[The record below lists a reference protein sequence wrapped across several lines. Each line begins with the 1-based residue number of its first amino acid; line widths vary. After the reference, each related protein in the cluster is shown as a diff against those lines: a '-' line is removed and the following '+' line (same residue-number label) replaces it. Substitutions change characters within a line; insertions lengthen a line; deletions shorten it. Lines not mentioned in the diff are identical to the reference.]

1 MDATHRSGCFVSRLT
16 DFRLGRIGLAP
27 TLSLAALSLVT
38 ATTFRRV
45 FSDWSFLPFLIA
57 LALAV
62 HLVLALCRLLRLH
75 VLVATPIALLTGIA
89 VIAHRMYPG
98 TVRLGII
105 PSGSTWR
112 FAVDDITRSWSE
124 FNSAT
129 PPVTPTGGFLL
140 VAALALVL
148 VSYASDTFGMRAFG
162 RVESVIPST
171 IVFTFVSVLGE
182 TGNRSQRMWT
192 TMLWLFTA
200 AVTVALLRDDHGDQT
215 SVWLGSGRARRAA
228 RTAVAAGLL
237 SIAAGGIAYAVA
249 PSLPGATSEGLIR
262 PDDSDDD
269 SVVSVVNPMVD
280 LRSRLI
286 GYSNRVM
293 FRVQS
298 PRPAYWHL
306 TSLPDFD
313 GKSWKSNETFTSA
326 NGRLRPSPSGTSVRQ
341 KVTIENM
348 GEAWVPAAF
357 EAVAISGKNSFVY
370 NPETATVRLADG
382 AQLTRG
388 LNYTVTSVIGSY
400 SVRRLRAAG
409 SANPPDERYLSLPK
423 NFPKKLRE
431 LAASVI
437 EGEKSSYAQAVA
449 LQDWFRENFE
459 YDLNVDYGSS
469 VSAMEDFIEERR
481 GFCEQFASTFAALAR
496 SVGIPA
502 RVAVGFTPGVIEDG
516 RYVVRARNAHAWPE
530 VWFDRIGWVSFEPTP
545 GRGAPGTEG
554 YTGVRPAQDE
564 TVEPDDS
571 DPNASGPDGAPTTVP
586 TGGSGASGPGST
598 MPNGASGAGISGVPG
613 AASGPSGAGTTGPSD
628 SLPDD
633 GDSGS
638 STGPW
643 LLVALIALGIA
654 AIGYGW
660 LLAVPRLVQARRR
673 HREGDGPAER
683 VLHAWTDASEILS
696 LRGARRRPD
705 ETPLE
710 HAARIPALLGIDH
723 DALERLAQLA
733 TAALYSAEMI
743 DEEQAAESDAL
754 RLHIAHALMAQT
766 PWRTRIRIRVTP
778 KLAAA
783 IS

>member
-1 MDATHRSGCFVSRLT
+1 MSRLT
-16 DFRLGRIGLAP
+16 EFRPGRIGVAP
-27 TLSLAALSLVT
+27 TVSLVALSVVT
-38 ATTFRRV
+38 ATAYRRV
-45 FSDWSFLPFLIA
+45 FSDWSFLPFLIVVA
-57 LALAV
+57 VAV
-62 HLVLALCRLLRLH
+62 HLVLVLCRFLRLH
-75 VLVATPIALLTGIA
+75 ILVATPIALLTGLA

-98 TVRLGII
+98 TVKVGVI
-105 PSGSTWR
+105 PGGATWR
-112 FAVDDITRSWSE
+112 LAVDDITRSWSE
-124 FNSAT
+124 FNSST
-129 PPVTPTGGFLL
+129 PPVVPAGGFLL

-182 TGNRSQRMWT
+182 SGNRSQRMWT
-192 TMLWLFTA
+192 TMLWLFVA
-200 AVTVALLRDDHGDQT
+200 AITVALLRDDHGDQT
-215 SVWLGSGRARRAA
+215 SVWLGSGRARRAL

-262 PDDSDDD
+262 PDNNDDD

-280 LRSRLI
+280 LRSRLV

-298 PRPAYWHL
+298 ARPAYWHL

-357 EAVAISGKNSFVY
+357 EAVAISGKNSYVY
-370 NPETATVRLADG
+370 NPETATVRLADN
-382 AQLTRG
+382 AKLSRG
-388 LNYTVTSVIGSY
+388 LTYTVTSVIGSY

-409 SANPPDERYLSLPK
+409 SANPPDERYLALPK
-423 NFPKKLRE
+423 NFPKSLRS
-431 LAASVI
+431 LAATVI
-437 EGEKSSYAQAVA
+437 EGKESSYAQAVA

-469 VSAMEDFIEERR
+469 VSAMEDFIDARR
-481 GFCEQFASTFAALAR
+481 GFCEQFASTFAAMAR

-502 RVAVGFTPGVIEDG
+502 RVAVGFTPGVVEDG

-554 YTGVRPAQDE
+554 YTGVQPAQDE
-564 TVEPDDS
+564 TVEPDNS
-571 DPNASGPDGAPTTVP
+571 DPNASGPDGAPTTEP
-586 TGGSGASGPGST
+586 SGASGASGPGST
-598 MPNGASGAGISGVPG
+598 LPNGASGIGSSGVPG
-613 AASGPSGAGTTGPSD
+613 PGSGPSGPGASGPNDTGPNASD
-628 SLPDD
+628 PNASDR
-633 GDSGS
+633 GNGGSGP
-638 STGPW
+638 GAW
-643 LLVALIALGIA
+643 LVVLLIALGVA
-654 AIGYGW
+654 GLGYGW
-660 LLAVPRLVQARRR
+660 LLAVPRLVQAHRRR
-673 HREGDGPAER
+673 RAGDGPAER

-710 HAARIPALLGIDH
+710 HAARVPALLGIDH
-723 DALERLAQLA
+723 EALERLAELA

-743 DEEQAAESDAL
+743 GDEQAAECDAL
-754 RLHIAHALMAQT
+754 RLHLARALMAQA
-766 PWRTRIRIRVTP
+766 PWRTRIRIRITP

-783 IS
+783 IN